1 MTLANKITIFRILL
15 VPLFIVEML
24 YYVSGGESLHYWLA
38 VTSFAMAAI
47 SDGIDGFLARRFNQ
61 RSELGRFLDP
71 LADKLLLV
79 SGVVLLSLNNRPYFD
94 QLPLWVTATILCRD
108 VLIVIGLIVIHYA
121 VGKVRFRT
129 RISGKIATVMQ
140 MAVVLWAL
148 FQWSSMWFE
157 FLAMAAALFTFVS
170 GMFYIYDAVTQLSA
184 SPSSSAAPD
193 Q

>member
-15 VPLFIVEML
+15 VPVFIVEML

-38 VTSFAMAAI
+38 VTSFATAAI
-47 SDGIDGFLARRFNQ
+47 SDGIDGFIARRFNQ

-108 VLIVIGLIVIHYA
+108 VLIVIGLIVIHYT
-121 VGKVRFRT
+121 VGKVSFRT

-140 MAVVLWAL
+140 MTVVLWAL
-148 FQWSSMWFE
+148 LQWSSLWFE
-157 FLAMAAALFTFVS
+157 FWAVAAALFTFLS

>member
-15 VPLFIVEML
+15 VPFFIVEML
-24 YYVSGGESLHYWLA
+24 YYVSRGDSAHYWLS
-38 VTSFAMAAI
+38 VGSFAVAAI
-47 SDGIDGFLARRFNQ
+47 SDGVDGFIARRFNQ
-61 RSELGRFLDP
+61 RSELGKFLDP

-79 SGVVLLSLNNRPYFD
+79 SGVILLSLDNRPYFD

-108 VLIVIGLIVIHYA
+108 VLIVIGLIVIHYT
-121 VGKVRFRT
+121 VGKVTFRT

-148 FQWSSMWFE
+148 FQWSSIWFN
-157 FLAMAAALFTFVS
+157 FWALAAALFTFAS

-184 SPSSSAAPD
+184 SPSSAATPD

>member
-15 VPLFIVEML
+15 VPFFIVEML
-24 YYVSGGESLHYWLA
+24 YYVNRGDALFYWLA
-38 VTSFAMAAI
+38 LGSFAAAAV
-47 SDGIDGFLARRFNQ
+47 SDGVDGFIARRFNQ
-61 RSELGRFLDP
+61 RSELGKFLDP

-79 SGVVLLSLNNRPYFD
+79 SGVVLLSLDNHPYFD

-108 VLIVIGLIVIHYA
+108 VLIVIGLIVIHFA
-121 VGKVRFRT
+121 VGKVRFHT

-140 MAVVLWAL
+140 MTVVLWAL
-148 FQWSSMWFE
+148 LQWSSTWFE
-157 FLAMAAALFTFVS
+157 FWALAAALFTFVS
-170 GMFYIYDAVTQLSA
+170 GMFYIFDAVTQLSA

>member
-1 MTLANKITIFRILL
+1 MTLANKITIVRILL
-15 VPLFIVEML
+15 VPVFIVQML
-24 YYVSGGESLHYWLA
+24 YYVSGGEAVHYWLT
-38 VTSFAMAAI
+38 VTSFAGAAI
-47 SDGIDGFLARRFNQ
+47 SDGIDGFIARRFNQ

-79 SGVVLLSLNNRPYFD
+79 SAVVLLSLDNHPYFD

-108 VLIVIGLIVIHYA
+108 VLIVIGLIVIHYT
-121 VGKVRFRT
+121 VGKVSFRT

-148 FQWSSMWFE
+148 FQWSSLWFE
-157 FLAMAAALFTFVS
+157 FWALAAALFTFVS